1 MERRALGKTGE
12 SLSILGF
19 GGILVMNSTQAHANS
34 LVAKAIHNGINYFDV
49 APTYGD
55 AEDRLGPALQPYRNN
70 VFLACKTSR
79 RTAVDSEKELHN
91 SLKKLRTDHF
101 DLYQLHALNSIDETK
116 QALGKGGVLE
126 TLLKAREKGLIRYL
140 GFSAHDVPA
149 ALYAMKHFD
158 FDTVL
163 FPCNFI
169 LYEKGNFG
177 PSIKKE
183 AQSRGMGMLA
193 LKSMALTKWAEGTDD
208 HPYPKCW
215 YEPITDIE
223 LAHLALRFTLGE
235 GVTALLSPG
244 EEKFFQIA
252 LDYLSQGYT
261 PLTDE
266 ERDFLKQEA
275 ESTTPLFSNTGVK

>member
-1 MERRALGKTGE
+1 
-12 SLSILGF
+12 
-19 GGILVMNSTQAHANS
+19 
-34 LVAKAIHNGINYFDV
+34 
-49 APTYGD
+49 
-55 AEDRLGPALQPYRNN
+55 
-70 VFLACKTSR
+70 
-79 RTAVDSEKELHN
+79 
-91 SLKKLRTDHF
+91 
-101 DLYQLHALNSIDETK
+101 
-116 QALGKGGVLE
+116 
-126 TLLKAREKGLIRYL
+126 
-140 GFSAHDVPA
+140 
-149 ALYAMKHFD
+149 
-158 FDTVL
+158 
-163 FPCNFI
+163 
-169 LYEKGNFG
+169 
-177 PSIKKE
+177 
-183 AQSRGMGMLA
+183 MGMLA